1 MMTRDFLSLSLFFA
15 SRPKNKDERERAR
28 KKAAFRDAQRC
39 FKEQRFSLSLSCYV
53 YINLKRKPPFCF
65 GETSSDICLFQMCL
79 SDVCIEKKNETK
91 ERASAARDAREN
103 GGDEWPRGE
112 RTRRGEKNTATERTT
127 GFVDGVV

>member
-1 MMTRDFLSLSLFFA
+1 MFQ
-15 SRPKNKDERERAR
+15 RA
-28 KKAAFRDAQRC
+28 ALL
-39 FKEQRFSLSLSCYV
+39 SLSLSCYV

>member
-1 MMTRDFLSLSLFFA
+1 MFQRAALLSLSFALRVYKFEEETALLFW
-15 SRPKNKDERERAR
+15 
-28 KKAAFRDAQRC
+28 
-39 FKEQRFSLSLSCYV
+39 
-53 YINLKRKPPFCF
+53 
-65 GETSSDICLFQMCL
+65 ETSSDICLFQMCL